1 MDNEAACVSSS
12 VTSSPSPR
20 FWGGLPDG
28 EECDV
33 CEAVVRADQLLMEG
47 ISTETNQGLQFHV
60 ECFYIFHVECFYI
73 SDSERDVLG
82 RAMDIAAGE

>member
-60 ECFYIFHVECFYI
+60 ECFYI